1 MDIEIRKANREDYPF
16 ITELASESYSFGIP
30 RQRMD
35 GPPVQQGLLKEALDD
50 LFSYYE
56 TESDIDIIVAFD
68 RDLGERAGYIM
79 ILTDHVD
86 ELTGER
92 QAFIHDLAVKRRY
105 WGKYVVHRLIEAAS
119 ASARE
124 KGLRWL
130 VGVVTGDNRRALL
143 TAVKALDFK
152 IERLQV
158 MKKLKDSYS

>member
-1 MDIEIRKANREDYPF
+1 MEIEIRKAGREDYPF

-50 LFSYYE
+50 LFRYYE

-68 RDLGERAGYIM
+68 RDSGERAGYI
-79 ILTDHVD
+79 IVLTDNID
-86 ELTGER
+86 QMTGER
-92 QAFIHDLAVKRRY
+92 QAFIHDLAVKRKY

-119 ASARE
+119 LRGRE

-143 TAVKALDFK
+143 TAVKALDFR
-152 IERLQV
+152 IERFQV
-158 MKKLKDSYS
+158 MKKLEDMDY